1 MMLIKLWDLI
11 LNNITAIYN
20 GKTISDIPE
29 DLFIPPEHLRVIL
42 EEFEGPLDLLLYL
55 IKKQN
60 IDITDLPILPITE
73 QYMQYIS
80 IMEEMQFELAADYLV
95 MASTL
100 AEIKSKLLL
109 PVESESEEEEDPRA
123 NLIKRL
129 LEYQKYKNASE
140 QIDDMSRNYR
150 DFFVVSNAID
160 VKKSKIIEMPDI
172 KIDQLKNAF
181 ADVLKRAEIFSTHN
195 IIAETL
201 SVRERMTSILSK
213 LKGKENIE
221 FIKLFNMEEGRL
233 GVIVTFL
240 ALLELVKESLVDII
254 QNESMSKIYI
264 TIK

>member
-1 MMLIKLWDLI
+1 MLIRLWDSI

-20 GKTISDIPE
+20 GRTISDIPD
-29 DLFIPPEHLRVIL
+29 DLFIPPEHLHVIL

-73 QYMQYIS
+73 QYMHYIS

-100 AEIKSKLLL
+100 TEIKSKLLL
-109 PVESESEEEEDPRA
+109 PVEPETEEEEDPRA

-140 QIDDMSRNYR
+140 QIDDMPRNNR

-160 VKKSKIIEMPDI
+160 VKKSKTIEMPDI
-172 KIDQLKNAF
+172 KIELLKRAF
-181 ADVLKRAEIFSTHN
+181 IDVLKRAEIFSTHN
-195 IIAETL
+195 IMAETL
-201 SVRERMTSILSK
+201 SVRERMTSILSMIK
-213 LKGKENIE
+213 DRENVE
-221 FIKLFNMEEGRL
+221 FIQLFNVEEGRL
-233 GVIVTFL
+233 GIIVTFL

-264 TIK
+264 NIK